1 MKALSTVALFSL
13 ASLTMAAPVAAQSHH
28 YWPSQPEPQAYI
40 QPNSSL
46 QGSLDSRDEYDG
58 SRYLD
63 RLSFSVQRG
72 QTVTVDVQSHD
83 FDTLVRVEQG
93 GWQVAEN
100 DDRRSGDTDS
110 FLSFVATQSGTLDL
124 IVTSWGSRST
134 GYYTARVMVEDA
146 WVPPPPTISQG
157 GGTILGE
164 LGYRDERDWSG
175 TYRDRHFVELQYGDV
190 VDISVESRDFD
201 TVLEVTLDGRSIARN
216 DDIASGIR
224 DSAVRFD
231 APYSGVYEVIVT
243 SFSAGQTGRY
253 SIQINNLPPP
263 PRYIQ
268 TAPPLPP
275 PIAAPRP
282 IHDPR
287 RPPPIDPRPSPPP
300 HGGYLPDH
308 QPHPH
313 GPPHHRR

>member
-1 MKALSTVALFSL
+1 M
-13 ASLTMAAPVAAQSHH
+13 AAQSHQ
-28 YWPSQPEPQAYI
+28 YWPSQPQPQAYI

-63 RLSFSVQRG
+63 RLSFPVQRG

-83 FDTLVRVEQG
+83 FDTLIRVEQG

-110 FLSFVATQSGTLDL
+110 YLSFVASQSGTLDL

-134 GYYTARVMVEDA
+134 GYYSARVSVQDA
-146 WVPPPPTISQG
+146 YIPPPPTISQG

-164 LGYRDERDWSG
+164 LGYHDERDWSG
-175 TYRDRHFVELQYGDV
+175 TYRDRHFVELRAGEI
-190 VDISVESRDFD
+190 VDITVESRDFD
-201 TVLEVTLDGRSIARN
+201 TVLEVALDGRSIARN
-216 DDIASGIR
+216 DDIAAGIR

-231 APYSGVYEVIVT
+231 APYSGIYEVIVT

-253 SIQINNLPPP
+253 TVRINNLPPPP

-268 TAPPLPP
+268 TVAPLPPP

-282 IHDPR
+282 IHDSR
-287 RPPPIDPRPSPPP
+287 RPPPIDPRPAPPR
-300 HGGYLPDH
+300 GGYFPGH
-308 QPHPH
+308 PPHPH
-313 GPPHHRR
+313 GPQGPPHHRR